1 MNWNFWTSII
11 TFLLWRTMPKKNLHW
26 GSIGFAFI
34 IVWLSLPRVHAEILL
49 KEVSTLISSIE
60 TLKISSLITVD
71 FFFETLGLCVHVQ
84 KLTIFTMLSDLYL
97 MRYIIHD
104 AVMGSNYCNDQT
116 HTLVKEHSLCSI
128 QHSESEWKAAIYR
141 SIYEASRVIS
151 KDRQ

>member
-1 MNWNFWTSII
+1 MNWNFWESII
-11 TFLLWRTMPKKNLHW
+11 TFLLWRTMQKKLALRLYWFCIYN
-26 GSIGFAFI
+26 G
-34 IVWLSLPRVHAEILL
+34 LPRVHAEILL
-49 KEVSTLISSIE
+49 KGVSSLISSIE